1 VTREASTVTIG
12 EPVAIIGMACRF
24 PGAENLD
31 EYWNLIHSGR
41 VATGPV
47 SPQRWRHA
55 WLYAA
60 DDPRAADFAYTD
72 IVAHLPDVDSFPV
85 EQYALA
91 PRRLEVTDP
100 QHRLM
105 IVLTDD
111 ALHDAGLTAFPNRRT
126 DVYIGASAAEYRDLL
141 TARLRARQMAAGEFG
156 TPLDADAARA
166 TVAGIAP
173 PRSYTMPGTLLNMA
187 AAAVSSTFDLGG
199 ASLVVDA
206 ACASA
211 LLALHEAVV
220 HLRAGH
226 CDLAIAGGV
235 YLNLVPDNLVAFSRI
250 GAVSPR
256 GACRPFDRRADGFV
270 LGEGAGVV
278 VLKRLADA
286 VAAGDGVYA
295 VIRGIGC
302 SNDGRAEGPMTPRLG
317 GQVASLRRAYR
328 DAGVDPA
335 TVGFVECHGTATPAG
350 DAVELAALHEV
361 FGQDASAQVSS
372 VKANIGHTMSA
383 AGIAGLIKA
392 VLVLRHGT
400 VPPQV
405 GCDEPDPALGTF
417 RVSRAAQ
424 PWTVSSDALRRA
436 GVSSFGFGGTNVHVV
451 LEEAA
456 GAVSGPRPVPHPAPR
471 PETARYWA
479 VQQGTLPLPP
489 LAAPQRPAPHAG
501 GEHVV
506 SSPLLAAIAEVS
518 AHAPDSLRLDRAL
531 VDDLGFDSL
540 MLVELEEHLTRTYP
554 DLGRLPEDLMRR
566 TTTIAELDAWLAR
579 HLDARPDRQERPR
592 DNDSTDPFPEV
603 AALAERLLLAE
614 GLGIPNPYFVAHEGP
629 LGATTRVGGTVL
641 LDFSGFDY
649 LGLASHPAV
658 AAAATEAIARYG
670 TSVSASRVASGER
683 PLHRELEESIA
694 ELLGAEAALTLVSGH
709 ATNLG
714 VIGQLLRAGDLAL
727 HDELTHDSIMQGIR
741 LSGARRQPFPHNDLV
756 ALDRLLR
763 ELAPRHPRVLV
774 AVEGVYS
781 MDGDLADLAGLVELR
796 RRYGF
801 MLYLDEAHSLGVLGA
816 TGRGAVEHWG
826 VRPGDVD
833 ILMGTLSK
841 ALASCGGYV
850 AGEARLIEYLRYT
863 TPGFVYSVGLPP
875 PAAAAAVAALGRLRA
890 EPERVARLRAN
901 TELFRRRAAEAGLK
915 VGSGPAPV
923 VPFLTGTSTS
933 ALLLADRMRQRG
945 VNVQPIV
952 YPAVPDAAARLR
964 FFLNTSHTDAHI
976 DEAVAILA
984 QEARSRS

>member
-1 VTREASTVTIG
+1 MS
-12 EPVAIIGMACRF
+12 EPVAVVGMACRF

-31 EYWNLIHSGR
+31 EYWNLIRTGR
-41 VATGPV
+41 VATAPV

-72 IVAHLPDVDSFPV
+72 IVAHLPDVYSFPM
-85 EQYALA
+85 EHYPLA

-111 ALHDAGLTAFPNRRT
+111 ALRDAGLTAFPNRRT

-187 AAAVSSTFDLGG
+187 AAAVSSAFDLGG

-211 LLALHEAVV
+211 LLALHEAVM
-220 HLRAGH
+220 HLRVGH

-256 GACRPFDRRADGFV
+256 GVCRPFDRRADGFV

-278 VLKRLADA
+278 VLKRLTDA

-295 VIRGIGC
+295 VIRGVGC

-328 DAGVDPA
+328 DADVDPA

-350 DAVELAALHEV
+350 DAVELAALREV
-361 FGQDASAQVSS
+361 FGQDASAHVSS

-392 VLVLRHGT
+392 ALVLRHGT

-417 RVSRAAQ
+417 RISRATQ
-424 PWTVSSDALRRA
+424 PWTASSDALRRA

-451 LEEAA
+451 LEEAT
-456 GAVSGPRPVPHPAPR
+456 GAVSGPGRCH
-471 PETARYWA
+471 
-479 VQQGTLPLPP
+479 
-489 LAAPQRPAPHAG
+489 
-501 GEHVV
+501 
-506 SSPLLAAIAEVS
+506 
-518 AHAPDSLRLDRAL
+518 
-531 VDDLGFDSL
+531 
-540 MLVELEEHLTRTYP
+540 TR
-554 DLGRLPEDLMRR
+554 
-566 TTTIAELDAWLAR
+566 
-579 HLDARPDRQERPR
+579 RPDQRRR
-592 DNDSTDPFPEV
+592 
-603 AALAERLLLAE
+603 
-614 GLGIPNPYFVAHEGP
+614 
-629 LGATTRVGGTVL
+629 GTGRC
-641 LDFSGFDY
+641 SK
-649 LGLASHPAV
+649 
-658 AAAATEAIARYG
+658 
-670 TSVSASRVASGER
+670 ASRVASGER
-683 PLHRELEESIA
+683 PLHRELEASIA
-694 ELLGAEAALTLVSGH
+694 ELLGAEAALTLVSGY

-714 VIGQLLRAGDLAL
+714 VIGQLLRRGDLAL

-796 RRYGF
+796 RQYGF

-816 TGRGAVEHWG
+816 TGRGALEHWG
-826 VRPGDVD
+826 VQPRDVD
-833 ILMGTLSK
+833 IMMGTLSK

-875 PAAAAAVAALGRLRA
+875 AAAGAAVAALGRLRA

-901 TELFRRRAAEAGLK
+901 TELFRRRATEAGLE
-915 VGSGPAPV
+915 VGPGPAPV

-984 QEARSRS
+984 QETAPGSAAKTSAV